1 MPGPDVTVL
10 IATRDRAGHLG
21 ASLDTVLASSAA
33 SPFPTEV
40 LMVDNG
46 STDGTGTLLAERSQH
61 RPELR
66 TVHDP
71 VPGKSGALNRV
82 LGQVRGR
89 AVVFTDDD
97 VHVPA
102 TWVADMAGPILE
114 GTADAVCGKVALA
127 PHLARPWLTPALRMK
142 LAEVS
147 DVSGPSPGM
156 VGANM
161 AASAAAVR
169 AIGFDEELGPGPG
182 ARGMAEDV
190 LFNLRLKA
198 AGYRLVGSAGPPV
211 VHHLSAD
218 RLRYGPMRKLAQS
231 NGSSHAYLWH
241 HWLHDDL
248 DLLLLRKVRERA
260 RLSWTRV
267 RTPRDPDSITVAEY
281 ERWYALSFV
290 THLAEERSRPPN
302 YPPPGPAEDAPAGT
316 PTWAAR

>member
-10 IATRDRAGHLG
+10 IATRDRAEHLG
-21 ASLDTVLASSAA
+21 ASLDTVLVSSAA
-33 SPFPTEV
+33 SPFSTEV

-46 STDGTGTLLAERSQH
+46 STDGTGRLLDERSHH
-61 RPELR
+61 RSDLR
-66 TVHDP
+66 IVHDP
-71 VPGKSGALNRV
+71 VPGKSGALNRA
-82 LGQVRGR
+82 LDQVRGR

-97 VHVPA
+97 VHVPI
-102 TWVADMAGPILE
+102 TWVADMAAPILE
-114 GTADAVCGKVALA
+114 GTADAVCGKVRLA
-127 PHLARPWLTPALRMK
+127 PHLDRPWLTPALRMK

-161 AASAAAVR
+161 AASAVAVR

-198 AGYRLVGSAGPPV
+198 TGSRLVGSAGPPV

-218 RLRYGPMRKLAQS
+218 RLHYEPMRRLAQS

-241 HWLHDDL
+241 HWLHADL
-248 DLLLLRKVRERA
+248 DLLPLRKARARA
-260 RLSWTRV
+260 RLWWTQA
-267 RTPRDPDSITVAEY
+267 RTPRDPDAITVAEY
-281 ERWYALSFV
+281 ERWYDLSFV
-290 THLAEERSRPPN
+290 THLAEERSRPPR
-302 YPPPGPAEDAPAGT
+302 YPAPVPSDAPGADSR
-316 PTWAAR
+316 AAR

>member
-10 IATRDRAGHLG
+10 IATRDRAEHLG
-21 ASLDTVLASSAA
+21 ASLDTVLASSAVA
-33 SPFPTEV
+33 PFPTEV

-46 STDGTGTLLAERSQH
+46 STDGTGPLLAGRSQ
-61 RPELR
+61 RWPDLR

-71 VPGKSGALNRV
+71 VPGKSGALNRA
-82 LGQVRGR
+82 LGGVRGR

-97 VHVPA
+97 VHVPT
-102 TWVADMAGPILE
+102 TWVADMATPILE
-114 GTADAVCGKVALA
+114 GTADAVCGRVELA
-127 PHLARPWLTPALRMK
+127 PALARPWLTPALRMK

-161 AASAAAVR
+161 AASAEAVR
-169 AIGFDEELGPGPG
+169 AIGFDEELGPGPR
-182 ARGMAEDV
+182 ARGMGEDV

-198 AGYRLVGSAGPPV
+198 AGYRLVGSSGPPV

-218 RLRYGPMRKLAQS
+218 RLRYEPMRKLAQS

-248 DLLLLRKVRERA
+248 DLLFLRRLRARA
-260 RLSWTRV
+260 RLLWTEA
-267 RTPRDPDSITVAEY
+267 RTPRDPDSITVREY
-281 ERWYALSFV
+281 ERWYDLSFV
-290 THLAEERSRPPN
+290 THLAEERSRPTR
-302 YPPPGPAEDAPAGT
+302 YPSTNPAADASTGT
-316 PTWAAR
+316 PSRAAR